1 MKCIYCEKNHDWS
14 TMGGLVY
21 FYCCEKTHIIK
32 QSVRQRVQEVF
43 QENEDVVLIDDPEEF
58 LSFLLR
64 TIVL

>member
-14 TMGGLVY
+14 TIGGLVY
-21 FYCCEKTHIIK
+21 FHCCEKTHIIK
-32 QSVRQRVQEVF
+32 QSVRQRVLEVF
-43 QENEDVVLIDDPEEF
+43 QENEDVVLIDDPGEF